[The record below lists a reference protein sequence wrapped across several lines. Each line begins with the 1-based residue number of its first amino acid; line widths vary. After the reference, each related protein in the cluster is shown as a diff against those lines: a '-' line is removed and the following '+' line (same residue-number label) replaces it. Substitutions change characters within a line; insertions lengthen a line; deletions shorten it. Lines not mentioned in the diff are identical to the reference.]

1 MHGIFI
7 TFLCHHGEYSCEVLH
22 TVEIFTW
29 GLGFYNAVMG
39 FLFFFSNAMPMQK
52 SKYAKVKII
61 HEMQKGENGLLPI
74 LPLEEC
80 SVF

>member
-1 MHGIFI
+1 MV
-7 TFLCHHGEYSCEVLH
+7 FLFLRCHSKYSWGFLH
-22 TVEIFTW
+22 TGELFTW

-39 FLFFFSNAMPMQK
+39 FLFFFSNAMPIQK